1 MEALEC
7 ELQKVTMKR
16 HFRRHLP
23 KGDAKTWPAEAPVD
37 RDSRMRTTKGDDETP
52 LSSAPPKGDAKTW
65 PAEVPVDGGALLRF
79 CILLFCKPFR
89 GRFPVPSQSPFHT
102 GSVSRDLLPLR
113 QVHLAVTLPAGLA
126 GTDSSSAPFPHWQH
140 IPRFAAVAVSGRT

>member
-1 MEALEC
+1 
-7 ELQKVTMKR
+7 MKR

-23 KGDAKTWPAEAPVD
+23 KEDTEAW
-37 RDSRMRTTKGDDETP
+37 
-52 LSSAPPKGDAKTW
+52 L
-65 PAEVPVDGGALLRF
+65 AEVPVDGGALLRF
-79 CILLFCKPFR
+79 RILLFCKPFR

-102 GSVSRDLLPLR
+102 GSVSRDSLPLR

-140 IPRFAAVAVSGRT
+140 IPQFAAVAVSGRT